1 MKALTDKIV
10 NELMDEKNANKRSVQ
25 YCDGITY
32 AVSTILELTND
43 ADFEAVGRMMMKYL
57 ARNHNPHCTVIITNS
72 TCELVEGIKSVGQ
85 IMDYIKD

>member
-10 NELMDEKNANKRSVQ
+10 NELIDERNANKRSVQ

-32 AVSTILELTND
+32 AISTILELTDD
-43 ADFEAVGRMMMKYL
+43 ADFEEIARMMMRYL
-57 ARNHNPHCTVIITNS
+57 AKKYNPHHTVIITDS
-72 TCELVEGIKSVGQ
+72 TCELVEGLRSVGQ